1 MKSWEMKEDGGELR
15 SYEVRNWGCLPFGI
29 VRGELRNWRDTVKH
43 SRMPRGGERGQAVHP
58 TGGES
63 TGEGFALGGRWADSP
78 IVTGRVKQSDH

>member
-1 MKSWEMKEDGGELR
+1 M
-15 SYEVRNWGCLPFGI
+15 
-29 VRGELRNWRDTVKH
+29 KH